1 MEIGRCV
8 LGSRWSGYVHVD
20 GCAISSMSGLF
31 SPPDAPADRV
41 PRRRLVDRMLGAS
54 TGVVLVVAPAG
65 WGKTTAVAEAAATF
79 RRNGG
84 RVIWSSIGRY
94 DEPAVLW
101 RNLLEAV
108 RVGMPELA
116 DDLAPVVVPTSAGG
130 ILGLV
135 DRLAGALGRSGSR
148 VLIVIDDV
156 HHVRDPAVLHG
167 LERLVD
173 LRPTGTRIALTA
185 RHDPLLPVQRW
196 RMNETVTDVRAA
208 ELAATDVEAR
218 ELLGD
223 LSEQVSSASLRLLLS
238 RMDGWVGG
246 LRLAARSITA
256 SSERASAIRDIE
268 QFPGSGD
275 LAAYLIEQVVAE
287 LPTGHQRFLEDVS
300 ILDPIQ
306 VDLARVLTGR
316 LDAVAVL
323 RDLAAS
329 TGFLSATTAQESEFR
344 CHALLAAALSHRL
357 MTADRARAARL
368 HRAAAQWYVDQ
379 QQPVAAARHAV
390 DASDWV
396 LAREILMTDIAL
408 ITVQGQIPD
417 LLSLLRRV
425 PRTVLLGDV
434 QLAALGLGAAGWS
447 GDFSRWDELLPVLD
461 RGVGV
466 LPEAWRGRARWIA
479 YVRAM
484 TLAGRCRVL
493 GDFHTMVAALQQVD
507 AADFESTSSMPGA
520 TRWDAVH
527 ASNAGVA
534 ELWAGDRD
542 VAGTLFARVAA
553 TIQTMGGSLPA
564 LNCSA
569 HLSVLDLLDGR
580 LVAADGQAR
589 RALADADR
597 RGWSTTYQAAP
608 AYATLATVALERG
621 ELDAADD
628 ALARAELAS
637 RGWSELAISVLV
649 HVARARVAT
658 ARGRADEAVADLR
671 SLRLDPRNR
680 PTTPALESIVA
691 FAEAEARSALGDVD
705 GAFRAVDSKAP
716 GDPVLT
722 LFAGRRALLRGD
734 PPEAVRIL
742 SEPRARPGPGR
753 LRAVE
758 VRRLLWLGRAQQLAG
773 QRTRAL
779 ASLGAALDSAALDG
793 YRFPFHEVGLNAAAL
808 LDLPLPSERGSS
820 ATLLEQL
827 RRDLPHPG
835 RTSARSTSVGEVKLT
850 ARERDILV
858 LLPTRM
864 NREEMS
870 QLLHLSSNTVKT
882 HLQSLYRKL
891 DADSRNAAIR
901 AAEDHGLL

>member
-1 MEIGRCV
+1 
-8 LGSRWSGYVHVD
+8 
-20 GCAISSMSGLF
+20 MSGLF
-31 SPPDAPADRV
+31 SPPPAPADRV
-41 PRRRLVDRMLGAS
+41 PRRRLVDRVLGAP
-54 TGVVLVVAPAG
+54 TGVVVVVAPAG
-65 WGKTTAVAEAAATF
+65 WGKTTAVAESAATF

-108 RVGMPELA
+108 RFEMPELA

-130 ILGLV
+130 ILGVV

-156 HHVRDPAVLHG
+156 HHVRDVAVLHG

-173 LRPTGTRIALTA
+173 LRPAGTRIALTA

-196 RMNETVTDVRAA
+196 RMNETVTEVRAA
-208 ELAATDVEAR
+208 ELAATDVEALA
-218 ELLGD
+218 LLGD
-223 LSEQVSSASLRLLLS
+223 LSGQVSPASLRVLLS

-246 LRLAARSITA
+246 LRLAARSVAA
-256 SSERASAIRDIE
+256 SSERASAIHDIE

-287 LPTGHQRFLEDVS
+287 LPTGHRRFLEDVS
-300 ILDPIQ
+300 ILDPIP
-306 VDLARVLTGR
+306 VDLARLLTGR

-323 RDLAAS
+323 RELAAS
-329 TGFLSATTAQESEFR
+329 VGFLSAVTAQESEFR
-344 CHALLAAALSHRL
+344 CHALLSAALSHRL
-357 MTADRARAARL
+357 MTSDRPRAISL
-368 HRAAAQWYVDQ
+368 HRVAAQWYVDQ
-379 QQPVAAARHAV
+379 QRPVAAARHAV
-390 DASDWV
+390 DASDWA
-396 LAREILMTDIAL
+396 LTREILMNDIAL

-434 QLAALGLGAAGWS
+434 QLAALEFGAAGWS
-447 GDFSRWDELLPVLD
+447 GDFSRWEELLPVLD
-461 RGVGV
+461 RGVGA
-466 LPEAWRGRARWIA
+466 LPEAWQGRARWIT

-484 TLAGRCRVL
+484 TLAGRSRVL
-493 GDFHTMVAALQQVD
+493 GDFDTMLAALQQVD
-507 AADFESTSSMPGA
+507 ASDFESTSSMPGA

-527 ASNAGVA
+527 TSNAGVA
-534 ELWAGDRD
+534 QLWAGDRD
-542 VAGTLFARVAA
+542 VAGALFARVAA
-553 TIQTMGGSLPA
+553 TVQTMGGSLPA

-580 LVAADGQAR
+580 LGAAEGQAR

-608 AYATLATVALERG
+608 AYATLATVALERRQLN
-621 ELDAADD
+621 EADD
-628 ALARAELAS
+628 ALARGELAS
-637 RGWSELAISVLV
+637 RGWDERAISVLL

-671 SLRLDPRNR
+671 SFRLDARIR
-680 PTTPALESIVA
+680 PTTPVLESIVA
-691 FAEAEARSALGDVD
+691 FAQAEACSALGDLD
-705 GAFRAVDSKAP
+705 GAMDAVDTDVP

-722 LFAGRRALLRGD
+722 LFAGRRALLQGD
-734 PPEAVRIL
+734 PAEAARIL
-742 SEPRARPGPGR
+742 TEPHARPGPGR

-758 VRRLLWLGRAQQLAG
+758 VRRLLWLGRARQLAG

-779 ASLGAALDSAALDG
+779 ASLRAALEWAALDG
-793 YRFPFHEVGLNAAAL
+793 YRLPFHEVGLDAGSL
-808 LDLPLPSERGSS
+808 LDLPLPNERGSY
-820 ATLLEQL
+820 ATLLGQL
-827 RRDLPHPG
+827 QREMPQPVQ
-835 RTSARSTSVGEVKLT
+835 TSAGTPSVREVKLT
-850 ARERDILV
+850 ARERDILA

-870 QLLHLSSNTVKT
+870 RLLHLSSNTVKT

-891 DADSRNAAIR
+891 DVDSRNAAIR